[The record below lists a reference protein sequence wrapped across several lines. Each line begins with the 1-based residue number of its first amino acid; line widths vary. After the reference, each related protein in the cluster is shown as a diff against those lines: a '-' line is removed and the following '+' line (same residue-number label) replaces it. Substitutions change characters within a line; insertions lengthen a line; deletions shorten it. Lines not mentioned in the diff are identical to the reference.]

1 MATTYLIDSNVL
13 IDYAS
18 KKFEPIVEQKLDF
31 IFDQSFNYSVI
42 SRIEVL
48 GYNTSDQILNL
59 IENFLA
65 TGSVYY
71 VTEEVCQKT
80 ILIRRQ
86 LPKIKMPDLIIA
98 STALVNNFTLQTRT
112 TEDFKNITELSIA
125 DPWTWD
131 HED

>member
-1 MATTYLIDSNVL
+1 MATAYLIDSNVL

-18 KKFEPIVEQKLDF
+18 KKFEPIVEERLDL

-42 SRIEVL
+42 SKIEVL

-65 TGSVYY
+65 TGSIYY
-71 VTEEVCQKT
+71 LTEEVCQKT

-86 LPKIKMPDLIIA
+86 FPKVKMPDLIIA
-98 STALVNNFTLQTRT
+98 STALVNDFTLLTRNV
-112 TEDFKNITELSIA
+112 EDFKNITDLNIA
-125 DPWTWD
+125 NPWTWG
-131 HED
+131 HN